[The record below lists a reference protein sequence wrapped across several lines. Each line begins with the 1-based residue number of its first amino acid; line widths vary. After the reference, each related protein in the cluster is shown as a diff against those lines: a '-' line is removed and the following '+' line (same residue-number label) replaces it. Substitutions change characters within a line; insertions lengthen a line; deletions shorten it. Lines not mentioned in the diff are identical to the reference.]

1 MRTTPGQAQPDSTP
15 SDAIAPDAIAPGDQ
29 YHFGAG
35 WLSVG
40 SAIVIIAIVISGFV
54 SGWWQHG
61 SASSTRS
68 TPAEAQFI
76 PVAAP
81 APLPEPTAAA
91 TQAGAPAASPA
102 GTASTGTTPVQAASG
117 IADRVD
123 AGWLDRM
130 SAATR
135 IPRRALAGYAGA
147 TLATATDQSGCHL
160 TWTTLAAIAQIES
173 GHGQHGGA
181 TLLENGYTDKRILGP
196 ALDGGS
202 FASIHDSDGGTWDG
216 DVAWDHAVGPFQ
228 FIPQTW
234 AKWGADGNGDG
245 QADPN
250 QIDDA
255 ALSAAR
261 YLCHSGDLSQSVTW
275 RAAVFSYNHLDSY
288 VDEVARSTNSYSA
301 LADVVR

>member
-1 MRTTPGQAQPDSTP
+1 MGTSSGQAQSDPPP
-15 SDAIAPDAIAPGDQ
+15 SDAIAPGDR
-29 YHFGAG
+29 YPLGTG

-40 SAIVIIAIVISGFV
+40 SAIVIIALVIVGFS

-61 SASSTRS
+61 AATSSRS
-68 TPAEAQFI
+68 TPVEVQQPI
-76 PVAAP
+76 PGAVP
-81 APLPEPTAAA
+81 APLPAPTAAGA
-91 TQAGAPAASPA
+91 QAAVA
-102 GTASTGTTPVQAASG
+102 GTDSTGTMLGRASSG

-123 AGWLDRM
+123 SAWLDRM
-130 SAATR
+130 SVATK

-147 TLATATDQSGCHL
+147 TLASATDQPGCHL
-160 TWTTLAAIAQIES
+160 GWTSLAAIAQIES

-202 FASIHDSDGGTWDG
+202 FASIHGSDGGKWDG

-261 YLCHSGDLSQSVTW
+261 YLCHSGDLSQPVTW

-288 VDEVARSTNSYSA
+288 VDEVARSANSYSA
-301 LADVVR
+301 LEDLVHYSVSRR

>member
-1 MRTTPGQAQPDSTP
+1 MRTTSGQAQPDPAS
-15 SDAIAPDAIAPGDQ
+15 SDAIAPDNR

-40 SAIVIIAIVISGFV
+40 SAIVIIALVISGFA

-76 PVAAP
+76 AVAAP
-81 APLPEPTAAA
+81 APLPAPTAPAPLPAPTAAV
-91 TQAGAPAASPA
+91 ASA
-102 GTASTGTTPVQAASG
+102 GTASTGTTPVQAAAG

-123 AGWLDRM
+123 AGWLDRI

-160 TWTTLAAIAQIES
+160 GWTTLAAIAQIES

-202 FASIHDSDGGTWDG
+202 FASIHDSDGGKWDG

-261 YLCHSGDLSQSVTW
+261 YLCHSGDLSQPVTW

-288 VDEVARSTNSYSA
+288 VDEVARSANSYSA